1 MQATKHQ
8 GAYTS
13 VPQLQY
19 NCVPKFAKS
28 LVGTNTTA
36 NCPAPQDF
44 ANGSALMAY
53 NSTTFYDDLTYAAA
67 WMYKATGGQQCCP
80 AVVLGV
86 QPAGLVHSATVY
98 CCPHCSVQAG
108 LARCSQHHRL
118 KQALASCT
126 CSFAGW
132 LLQAPPLAS
141 GVSQECWTFQ
151 AGLWSKELLHGS
163 LTAAL
168 APAGTS
174 SYLNDA
180 HAAEQVSAMVP
191 VLHSHVGA
199 SMSHVALQAT
209 PATSMTPRPTTR
221 PT

>member
-1 MQATKHQ
+1 MQATRHQ

-80 AVVLGV
+80 ALVLGV
-86 QPAGLVHSATVY
+86 QPPASVQSAIVY
-98 CCPHCSVQAG
+98 CCPHCSVLAG

-118 KQALASCT
+118 QQALASCT
-126 CSFAGW
+126 CCITGW
-132 LLQAPPLAS
+132 LLQAPLIRWEPGMLEPPGGPVVKKNCYM
-141 GVSQECWTFQ
+141 GVS
-151 AGLWSKELLHGS
+151 LPHLH
-163 LTAAL
+163 
-168 APAGTS
+168 
-174 SYLNDA
+174 
-180 HAAEQVSAMVP
+180 
-191 VLHSHVGA
+191 
-199 SMSHVALQAT
+199 LQAPQLT
-209 PATSMTPRPTTR
+209 
-221 PT
+221 